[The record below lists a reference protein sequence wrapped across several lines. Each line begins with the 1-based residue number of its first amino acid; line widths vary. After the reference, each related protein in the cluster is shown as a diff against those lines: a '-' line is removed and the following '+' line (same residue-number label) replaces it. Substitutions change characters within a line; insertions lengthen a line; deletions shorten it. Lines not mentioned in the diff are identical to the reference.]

1 MAERTVYPTLQY
13 ADAGKAVDWLVE
25 AFGFT
30 RHQVDRDGD
39 GRVVHAELAL
49 GTGMV
54 MVSRAGSARARPA
67 DDDWRLYVA
76 VDDVNAHHDG
86 AVAAGAEI
94 VMPLTDQSYG
104 SREYGARDVDGYL
117 WCFGTYRP

>member
-13 ADAGKAVDWLVE
+13 TDPAKAVDWLVE

-30 RHQVDRDGD
+30 AHQVDKGPDGQF
-39 GRVVHAELAL
+39 VHAELVL

-54 MVSRAGSARARPA
+54 MVSQARSARPRPA
-67 DDDWRLYVA
+67 DDDWRVYVA
-76 VDDVNAHHDG
+76 VDDVDAHHDR

-94 VMPLTDQSYG
+94 VMPLTDQPYG
-104 SREYGARDVDGYL
+104 SREYGARDLGGNG
-117 WCFGTYRP
+117 WCFGNYRP